1 MSFAMGTLRAAVRR
15 RVQSGGGRTWG
26 EPRPRRLRVAVL
38 TSHRTPGL
46 GDLLR
51 ASMELDTGFEV
62 VTVVASHRGCRGLEI
77 AVGAGV
83 PVSVHD
89 VAEFCAGRGTSVGDR
104 SARPAYDRATLA
116 ILEPFRPDLVLLCGY
131 LLVASPVLLEAF
143 AGRILNVHDADLRLR
158 DAAGRPRYHGL
169 HATRD
174 AILAGEPE
182 TRTTLHLATEELDAG
197 PPLLVSG
204 PYPVHSLVA
213 EVAHRGAEDVVRAYA
228 YAHRGWMMETAWG
241 PMMVRAAE
249 LFARGAV
256 ELADDGFVVD
266 GRPGPASLADTD
278 AAGRAPVVTEAW
290 IASILGS
297 ATGVAVR

>member
-1 MSFAMGTLRAAVRR
+1 MSFARGTVKAALRHRVR
-15 RVQSGGGRTWG
+15 SGGGRTAR
-26 EPRPRRLRVAVL
+26 EPRPRRLNVAVL

-46 GDLLR
+46 RDLLR
-51 ASMELDTGFEV
+51 ASMEPEAGFRV
-62 VTVVASHRGCRGLEI
+62 VTVVASHRGCRGLEV

-89 VAEFCAGRGTSVGDR
+89 VEEFCAARGTSVGDR
-104 SARPAYDRATLA
+104 STRPAYDRATLA
-116 ILEPFRPDLVLLCGY
+116 ILEPLRPDLLLLCGY

-143 AGRILNVHDADLRLR
+143 PGRVLNVHDADLGLR
-158 DAAGRPRYHGL
+158 GADGRPRYHGL

-182 TRTTLHLATEELDAG
+182 TRTTLHLATRELDAG

-204 PYPVHSLVA
+204 PYPVHSMVA
-213 EVAHRGAEDVVRAYA
+213 EVAHRGAEDVVKAYA

-241 PMMVRAAE
+241 PMMVRACE

-256 ELADDGFVVD
+256 ELVDGRFVVD
-266 GRPGPASLADTD
+266 GRPGPVSVADSD
-278 AAGRAPVVTEAW
+278 AAAQAPVVTEAW
-290 IASILGS
+290 IASLVEGG
-297 ATGVAVR
+297 GVAVR